1 MTNIESDTRDHHV
14 PEQESAERARNE
26 SPVRTGPT
34 DEAQG
39 VFDDQRD
46 VDPQAV
52 PAVEMLRTVVT
63 LGCATL
69 DESLVGQALPASAVI
84 RPHGVELTI
93 CHAGALELALPAVA
107 ARESEAPA
115 ANTDTVSLDEYRELV
130 WLFGPAR
137 LPRAAFVGR
146 ALHELGAVTEER
158 AQSHAQVCT
167 RIQRKGPGQLRPQIV
182 QALAAVGTASDSSK
196 PVRALTNLLK
206 SAIKSL
212 GALGWLAL
220 RPMPRGG
227 SYLQGK
233 GIEVFDGFP
242 AWSRQETETPA
253 FVRPGRRRGATTNTT
268 MDDPDDPDET
278 PRSEAVS

>member
-1 MTNIESDTRDHHV
+1 MAKARRTTRDET
-14 PEQESAERARNE
+14 PPAEATAERVQREPVVDDPAPE
-26 SPVRTGPT
+26 PSPGAF
-34 DEAQG
+34 E
-39 VFDDQRD
+39 DQRD

-107 ARESEAPA
+107 APESEAPA
-115 ANTDTVSLDEYRELV
+115 ASSDTVSLDEYRELV
-130 WLFGPAR
+130 WRFGPAR
-137 LPRAAFVGR
+137 LPRAAIVGR

-158 AQSHAQVCT
+158 AQSHAQVCS
-167 RIQRKGPGQLRPQIV
+167 RIQHAGPGHLRPEIV
-182 QALAAVGTASDSSK
+182 RALAAVGTAGDSSK
-196 PVRALTNLLK
+196 PVRSLANLLK
-206 SAIKSL
+206 SAIECL

-242 AWSRQETETPA
+242 AWSRQEEETPA
-253 FVRPGRRRGATTNTT
+253 LVRPGRRRRASTNTT
-268 MDDPDDPDET
+268 ADHPNDT
-278 PRSEAVS
+278 PGSEAPS